1 MKSSGESGTTIESA
15 HLKTVENRQGG
26 GVSTADDSFRK
37 NGNVVKK
44 AGLFYFVF
52 VMFAYTTGGPFGME
66 EMITT
71 SGPGLT
77 LLSLLIIPLF
87 WCIPVSLVAAE
98 LTTAIPV
105 EGGFYR
111 WVRAGCGEFWGF
123 LAGWWNWS
131 ASWLLGATYAV
142 LFSDYLAIY
151 FPSLTGWKHYLVS
164 VALIAVLAYV
174 NIRGIQMV
182 GVFATVL
189 EFSVLIPVLLLC
201 MIAATR
207 WHYNPFHPFVPPHVP
222 PFQVFGVG
230 LALGLWL
237 YSGYEQCSSV
247 AEEIENPQRSYPRAL
262 AIVVPLSVAT
272 YFLPALLSLA
282 ALGNWQEW
290 NTAYLSKAA
299 QLIGGSWLGFLMT
312 VAAMLGNV
320 SLGNATVLTSTRMPS
335 SMAED
340 GYLPPVFAAKHPK
353 YGTPWIAILISS
365 ATYALLAFQT
375 LAQLLT
381 VYVWLRS
388 LVTVLTVVA
397 AWRLRK
403 IHPEMKRPFRIPWG
417 NAGLAYVVIA
427 PVIMSVV
434 ALVFSDKFALKWGLV
449 SVLLGVAA
457 FFVFSRIREPLERN
471 GKTR

>member
-1 MKSSGESGTTIESA
+1 MNQAKSA
-15 HLKTVENRQGG
+15 LKR
-26 GVSTADDSFRK
+26 
-37 NGNVVKK
+37 

-66 EMITT
+66 EMVTT

-77 LLSLLIIPLF
+77 LVYLLVIPFF

-111 WVRAGCGEFWGF
+111 WVRAGYGNFWGF

-131 ASWLLGATYAV
+131 ASWLLGGSYAV
-142 LFSDYLAIY
+142 LFSDYLAVF
-151 FPSLTGWKHYLVS
+151 FPSLIGWKHYLVS
-164 VALIAVLAYV
+164 LALIALLAYV

-182 GVFATVL
+182 GVVSTIL
-189 EFSVLIPVLLLC
+189 ELSVLIPVVALC
-201 MIAATR
+201 VLAAPK
-207 WHYNPFHPFVPPHVP
+207 WHFPPFHPFVPPHVP
-222 PFQVFGVG
+222 AFQVFGVG

-247 AEEIENPQRSYPRAL
+247 AAEVENPQRTFPIAL

-282 ALGNWQEW
+282 ALGNWEQW
-290 NTAYLSKAA
+290 NTAYLPTAA
-299 QLIGGSWLGFLMT
+299 SLIGGTSLGVAMT
-312 VAAMLGNV
+312 AAAMLGNV
-320 SLGNATVLTSTRMPS
+320 SLLNATVLTSTRMPS

-340 GYLPPVFAAKHPK
+340 GYLPPVFAAKHEK

-365 ATYALLAFQT
+365 AIYALLAFHT

-388 LVTVLTVVA
+388 LVTVLTVMSA
-397 AWRLRK
+397 RKLRK
-403 IHPEMKRPFRIPWG
+403 LQPETKRPFRIPWG
-417 NAGLAYVVIA
+417 KAGLAYVVIA
-427 PVIMSVV
+427 PILMTIV
-434 ALVFSDKFALKWGLV
+434 ALVGSDPFALRWGPV
-449 SVLLGVAA
+449 PVALGVVAY
-457 FFVFSRIREPLERN
+457 FVFPQIRKMVERL
-471 GKTR
+471 

>member
-1 MKSSGESGTTIESA
+1 MPLGSA
-15 HLKTVENRQGG
+15 VHQKP
-26 GVSTADDSFRK
+26 AA
-37 NGNVVKK
+37 VKK
-44 AGLFYFVF
+44 AGLLSFVF

-66 EMITT
+66 EMVTT

-77 LLSLLIIPLF
+77 LIYLLVIPFF

-111 WVRAGCGEFWGF
+111 WVRASYGNFWGF

-151 FPSLTGWKHYLVS
+151 FPSLTGWKHYVVS
-164 VALIAVLAYV
+164 VALIALLAYI

-182 GVFATVL
+182 GVVSTLL

-201 MIAATR
+201 VIAATQ
-207 WHYNPFHPFVPPHVP
+207 WHHNPFHPLAPPHVP

-247 AEEIENPQRSYPRAL
+247 AEEIENPQRSYPLAL
-262 AIVVPLSVAT
+262 AIVVPLSMAV

-282 ALGNWQEW
+282 ALGNWHEW
-290 NTAYLSKAA
+290 NTAYLTTAA
-299 QLIGGSWLGFLMT
+299 KLIGGSWLGVLLT
-312 VAAMLGNV
+312 IAAILGNV
-320 SLGNATVLTSTRMPS
+320 SLLNATVLTSTRMPS
-335 SMAED
+335 AMAED

-353 YGTPWIAILISS
+353 FGTPWIAILISS
-365 ATYALLAFQT
+365 AIYAVLAFHT

-381 VYVWLRS
+381 VYVWLRT
-388 LVTVLTVVA
+388 LVTVLTVLS
-397 AWRLRK
+397 AWRLRTK
-403 IHPEMKRPFRIPWG
+403 FPEMKRPFVIPG
-417 NAGLAYVVIA
+417 GRAGLLYVVIA
-427 PVIMSVV
+427 PILMGIL
-434 ALVFSDKFALKWGLV
+434 ALVCSDPFALKWGPV
-449 SVLLGVAA
+449 PVLLGVAA
-457 FFVFSRIREPLERN
+457 YFVFPKLKGAFAE
-471 GKTR
+471 

>member
-1 MKSSGESGTTIESA
+1 VGQT
-15 HLKTVENRQGG
+15 KT
-26 GVSTADDSFRK
+26 AA
-37 NGNVVKK
+37 KK

-66 EMITT
+66 EMVTT

-77 LLSLLIIPLF
+77 LLYLLVLPFF

-98 LTTAIPV
+98 LTTTIPV

-111 WVRAGCGEFWGF
+111 WVRASFGDFWGF

-131 ASWLLGATYAV
+131 ASWLLGGSYAV
-142 LFSDYLAIY
+142 LFSDYLANY
-151 FPSLTGWKHYLVS
+151 FPFLAGWKHYAVS
-164 VALIAVLAYV
+164 VALISVLAYV
-174 NIRGIQMV
+174 NTRGIQMV
-182 GVFATVL
+182 GRVATVL
-189 EFSVLIPVLLLC
+189 EISVLIPVLLLC
-201 MIAATR
+201 VIGAAR
-207 WHYNPFHPFVPPHVP
+207 WRYNPFHPFVPPHVP

-272 YFLPALLSLA
+272 YFLPALFSLA

-290 NTAYLSKAA
+290 NTAYLSTAA
-299 QLIGGSWLGFLMT
+299 KLIGGGWLGFLMT
-312 VAAMLGNV
+312 AAAMLGNV
-320 SLGNATVLTSTRMPS
+320 SLLNATVLTSTRMPS

-340 GYLPPVFAAKHPK
+340 GYLPPVFAAKHK
-353 YGTPWIAILISS
+353 KFGTPWIAILISS
-365 ATYALLAFQT
+365 AIYALLAFHT

-381 VYVWLRS
+381 VYVWLRI
-388 LVTVLTVVA
+388 LVTVLTVLA

-403 IHPEMKRPFRIPWG
+403 ARPEMKRPFRIPWG
-417 NAGLAYVVIA
+417 GAGLAYVVIA
-427 PVIMSVV
+427 PLAMSAV
-434 ALVFSDKFALKWGLV
+434 ALVGSDKFALKWGPV
-449 SVLLGVAA
+449 PVALGVMAY
-457 FFVFSRIREPLERN
+457 FVFPKIRAMVEASS
-471 GKTR
+471 

>member
-1 MKSSGESGTTIESA
+1 
-15 HLKTVENRQGG
+15 
-26 GVSTADDSFRK
+26 VSQTKATA
-37 NGNVVKK
+37 KK

-66 EMITT
+66 EMVTT

-77 LLSLLIIPLF
+77 LLYLLVLPFF

-111 WVRAGCGEFWGF
+111 WVRASFGDFWGF

-131 ASWLLGATYAV
+131 ASWLLGGSYAV
-142 LFSDYLAIY
+142 LFSDYLANY
-151 FPSLTGWKHYLVS
+151 FPFLAGWKHYAVS
-164 VALIAVLAYV
+164 VALISVLAYV
-174 NIRGIQMV
+174 NTRGIQMV
-182 GVFATVL
+182 GRVATVL
-189 EFSVLIPVLLLC
+189 EISVLIPVLLLC
-201 MIAATR
+201 VIGAAR
-207 WHYNPFHPFVPPHVP
+207 WRYNPFHPFVPPHVP

-272 YFLPALLSLA
+272 YFLPALFSLA

-290 NTAYLSKAA
+290 NTAYLSTAA
-299 QLIGGSWLGFLMT
+299 KLIGGGWLGFLMT
-312 VAAMLGNV
+312 AAAMLGNV
-320 SLGNATVLTSTRMPS
+320 SLLNATVLTSTRMPS

-340 GYLPPVFAAKHPK
+340 GYLPPVFAAKHK
-353 YGTPWIAILISS
+353 KFGTPWIAILISS
-365 ATYALLAFQT
+365 AIYALLAFHT

-381 VYVWLRS
+381 VYVWLRI
-388 LVTVLTVVA
+388 LVTVLTVLA

-403 IHPEMKRPFRIPWG
+403 ARPEMKRPFRIPWG
-417 NAGLAYVVIA
+417 GAGLAYVVIA
-427 PVIMSVV
+427 PLAMSAV
-434 ALVFSDKFALKWGLV
+434 ALVGSDKFALKWGPV
-449 SVLLGVAA
+449 PVALGVMAY
-457 FFVFSRIREPLERN
+457 FVFPKIRAMVEASS
-471 GKTR
+471 

>member
-1 MKSSGESGTTIESA
+1 MRGTESGTKVGQT
-15 HLKTVENRQGG
+15 KT
-26 GVSTADDSFRK
+26 AA
-37 NGNVVKK
+37 KK

-66 EMITT
+66 EMVTT

-77 LLSLLIIPLF
+77 LLYLLVLPFF

-98 LTTAIPV
+98 LTTTIPV

-111 WVRAGCGEFWGF
+111 WVRASFGDFWGF

-131 ASWLLGATYAV
+131 ASWLLGGSYAV
-142 LFSDYLAIY
+142 LFSDYLANY
-151 FPSLTGWKHYLVS
+151 FPFLAGWKHYAVS
-164 VALIAVLAYV
+164 VALISVLAYV
-174 NIRGIQMV
+174 NTRGIQMV
-182 GVFATVL
+182 GRVATVL
-189 EFSVLIPVLLLC
+189 EISVLIPVLLLC
-201 MIAATR
+201 VIGAAR
-207 WHYNPFHPFVPPHVP
+207 WRYNPFHPFVPPHVP

-272 YFLPALLSLA
+272 YFLPALFSLA

-290 NTAYLSKAA
+290 NTAYLSTAA
-299 QLIGGSWLGFLMT
+299 KLIGGGWLGFLMT
-312 VAAMLGNV
+312 AAAMLGNV
-320 SLGNATVLTSTRMPS
+320 SLLNATVLTSTRMPS

-340 GYLPPVFAAKHPK
+340 GYLPPVFAAKHK
-353 YGTPWIAILISS
+353 KFGTPWIAILISS
-365 ATYALLAFQT
+365 AIYALLAFHT

-381 VYVWLRS
+381 VYVWLRI
-388 LVTVLTVVA
+388 LVTVLTVLA

-403 IHPEMKRPFRIPWG
+403 ARPEMKRPFRIPWG
-417 NAGLAYVVIA
+417 GAGLAYVVIA
-427 PVIMSVV
+427 PLAMSAV
-434 ALVFSDKFALKWGLV
+434 ALVGSDKFALKWGPV
-449 SVLLGVAA
+449 PVALGVMAY
-457 FFVFSRIREPLERN
+457 FVFPKIRAMVEASS
-471 GKTR
+471 

>member
-1 MKSSGESGTTIESA
+1 MRGAESGT
-15 HLKTVENRQGG
+15 K
-26 GVSTADDSFRK
+26 VSQTKATA
-37 NGNVVKK
+37 KK

-66 EMITT
+66 EMVTT

-77 LLSLLIIPLF
+77 LLYLLVLPFF

-98 LTTAIPV
+98 LTTTIPV

-111 WVRAGCGEFWGF
+111 WVRASFGDFWGF

-131 ASWLLGATYAV
+131 ASWLLGGSYAV
-142 LFSDYLAIY
+142 LFSDYLANY
-151 FPSLTGWKHYLVS
+151 FPFLAGWKHYAVS
-164 VALIAVLAYV
+164 VALISVLAYV
-174 NIRGIQMV
+174 NTRGIQMV
-182 GVFATVL
+182 GRVATVL
-189 EFSVLIPVLLLC
+189 EISVLIPVLLLC
-201 MIAATR
+201 VIGAAR
-207 WHYNPFHPFVPPHVP
+207 WRYNPFHPLVPPHVP

-272 YFLPALLSLA
+272 YFLPALFSLA

-290 NTAYLSKAA
+290 NTAYLSTAA
-299 QLIGGSWLGFLMT
+299 KLIGGGWLGFLMT
-312 VAAMLGNV
+312 AAAMLGNV
-320 SLGNATVLTSTRMPS
+320 SLLNATVLTSTRMPS

-340 GYLPPVFAAKHPK
+340 GYLPPVFAAKHK
-353 YGTPWIAILISS
+353 KFGTPWIAILISS
-365 ATYALLAFQT
+365 AIYALLAFHT

-381 VYVWLRS
+381 VYVWLRI
-388 LVTVLTVVA
+388 LVTALTVLA

-403 IHPEMKRPFRIPWG
+403 ARPEMKRPFRIPWG
-417 NAGLAYVVIA
+417 GAGLAYVVIA
-427 PVIMSVV
+427 PLAMSAV
-434 ALVFSDKFALKWGLV
+434 ALVGSDKFALKWGPV
-449 SVLLGVAA
+449 PVALGVMAY
-457 FFVFSRIREPLERN
+457 FVFPKIRAVV
-471 GKTR
+471 GASS

>member
-1 MKSSGESGTTIESA
+1 MRQSA
-15 HLKTVENRQGG
+15 
-26 GVSTADDSFRK
+26 A
-37 NGNVVKK
+37 VKK
-44 AGLFYFVF
+44 AGLLSFVF

-66 EMITT
+66 EMVTT

-77 LLSLLIIPLF
+77 LIYLLIIPFF

-111 WVRAGCGEFWGF
+111 WVRAGFGNFWGF

-164 VALIAVLAYV
+164 VALISLLAYI

-182 GVFATVL
+182 GVLSTIL

-201 MIAATR
+201 VIAAAH
-207 WHYNPFHPFVPPHVP
+207 WHHNPFHPLTPPHVP
-222 PFQVFGVG
+222 AFKVFGVG

-247 AEEIENPQRSYPRAL
+247 AEEIENPQRSYPIAL
-262 AIVVPLSVAT
+262 AIVVPLSIAV
-272 YFLPALLSLA
+272 YFLPALFSLA
-282 ALGNWQEW
+282 ALGNWQDW
-290 NTAYLSKAA
+290 NTAYLSTAA
-299 QLIGGSWLGFLMT
+299 RLIGGSWLGFLMT
-312 VAAMLGNV
+312 IAAMLGNV
-320 SLGNATVLTSTRMPS
+320 SLLNATVLTSTRMPS

-340 GYLPPVFAAKHPK
+340 GYLPPIFAAKHAK
-353 YGTPWIAILISS
+353 FGTPWIAILISS
-365 ATYALLAFQT
+365 AIYAVLAFHT

-381 VYVWLRS
+381 VYVWLRT
-388 LVTVLTVVA
+388 LVTVLTVLS
-397 AWRLRK
+397 AWRLRRK
-403 IHPEMKRPFRIPWG
+403 FPEMARPFRIPWG
-417 NAGLAYVVIA
+417 GTGLLYVVLAPIA
-427 PVIMSVV
+427 MGLL
-434 ALVFSDKFALKWGLV
+434 ALVCSDPFALKWGPV
-449 SVLLGVAA
+449 PVLLGVAA
-457 FFVFSRIREPLERN
+457 YFVFPKLKALTNS
-471 GKTR
+471 